1 MRCTVCHI
9 RYRCPVHRTRNGDAL
24 LRVSDKIGEQPRVNR
39 READM
44 LGAANPS
51 FDVFQSLLA
60 ERCAAVVYRLQRATT
75 TMNEVVHVNCS
86 GMGIRG
92 LCDNFTAP
100 YAPEVL
106 QRFLA
111 FCRTLDLKV
120 EHRPSSSGGTLLS
133 LRSRRG
139 AFTLLVPGKP
149 GAVLR
154 GSLYLSAPSAR
165 ELEGDPLWD
174 AFHRA
179 VRLLLSTGTLWLYGE
194 GGPRLSR
201 FRNGKIVPTAR
212 EEERLGSGGAPSD
225 WRTNGGTLQ
234 PKKAEGMSGSG
245 EARASGSAPDMTVDA
260 ADLAHFLWWVRV
272 DHLLER
278 LNAAFKRGDAR
289 EADAV
294 RQALRDAWQERY
306 TKHWQ
311 EQYTKQ

>member
-1 MRCTVCHI
+1 M
-9 RYRCPVHRTRNGDAL
+9 
-24 LRVSDKIGEQPRVNR
+24 NR
-39 READM
+39 
-44 LGAANPS
+44 
-51 FDVFQSLLA
+51 
-60 ERCAAVVYRLQRATT
+60 
-75 TMNEVVHVNCS
+75 S

-100 YAPEVL
+100 YAPEAL

-111 FCRTLDLKV
+111 FCRTLDALKV
-120 EHRPSSSGGTLLS
+120 EQRLSSSGGALLS

-154 GSLYLSAPSAR
+154 GSFYLSAPSAR

-194 GGPRLSR
+194 GGPRMSR
-201 FRNGKIVPTAR
+201 FRNGKIVPTAK
-212 EEERLGSGGAPSD
+212 EEERLGSGSDPSD
-225 WRTNGGTLQ
+225 WRTSGGAS
-234 PKKAEGMSGSG
+234 PPEKAERMSGAG
-245 EARASGSAPDMTVDA
+245 EACASGSASDMTVDA
-260 ADLAHFLWWVRV
+260 ADLAHFLWSVRV

-278 LNAAFKRGDAR
+278 LNAALKRGDAY
-289 EADAV
+289 EADTV

-306 TKHWQ
+306 TKQ
-311 EQYTKQ
+311 

>member
-1 MRCTVCHI
+1 M
-9 RYRCPVHRTRNGDAL
+9 
-24 LRVSDKIGEQPRVNR
+24 
-39 READM
+39 
-44 LGAANPS
+44 
-51 FDVFQSLLA
+51 VFQSLLA
-60 ERCAAVVYRLQRATT
+60 NAAPLSCIDCNEQQGPA
-75 TMNEVVHVNCS
+75 NEVVHVNRS

-92 LCDNFTAP
+92 LCDNFTAT
-100 YAPEVL
+100 YTPEAL

-120 EHRPSSSGGTLLS
+120 EHRPSSSGGALLS

-212 EEERLGSGGAPSD
+212 EEERLGSGGVQSD
-225 WRTNGGTLQ
+225 WRTSGGAS
-234 PKKAEGMSGSG
+234 PPEKAERMSGAG
-245 EARASGSAPDMTVDA
+245 EACASGSASDMTVDA
-260 ADLAHFLWWVRV
+260 ADLAHFLWSVRV

-278 LNAAFKRGDAR
+278 LNAALKRGDAR

-311 EQYTKQ
+311 ERYTKQ